1 MRGNII
7 AVTNVVRSNSGQIR
21 EVQKFC
27 FKRWSSATE
36 VRNVKMCEKNDVVVL
51 SVIQSAERR

>member
-1 MRGNII
+1 MNQTL
-7 AVTNVVRSNSGQIR
+7 VTKNSGQME

-27 FKRWSSATE
+27 FKRYSSATE

-51 SVIQSAERR
+51 SVIQSAEERR